1 MLVTVNLKMANIQQS
16 VEVTLA
22 VLAER
27 LESIEQKIDDLTLNQ
42 HRQIT
47 DLEQRVRTVEKWIY
61 AVPASLLTAIIAAAI
76 TLAESL

>member
-1 MLVTVNLKMANIQQS
+1 MANSQQS
-16 VEVTLA
+16 VDVALA

>member
-1 MLVTVNLKMANIQQS
+1 MLVTVNLKMANSQQS
-16 VEVTLA
+16 VDVAVA

-76 TLAESL
+76 TLAENL

>member
-1 MLVTVNLKMANIQQS
+1 MLATVKMANSQQS
-16 VEVTLA
+16 VDVALA

-76 TLAESL
+76 TLAENL

>member
-16 VEVTLA
+16 VDVALA

>member
-1 MLVTVNLKMANIQQS
+1 MLVTVKMANIQQS

>member
-1 MLVTVNLKMANIQQS
+1 MANIQQS

>member
-1 MLVTVNLKMANIQQS
+1 MLVTVNLKMANSQQS
-16 VEVTLA
+16 VDVALA

>member
-1 MLVTVNLKMANIQQS
+1 MLATVKMVNSQQS
-16 VEVTLA
+16 VDVALA

-27 LESIEQKIDDLTLNQ
+27 LESIEQKIDDLTVNQ

-76 TLAESL
+76 TLAENL

>member
-1 MLVTVNLKMANIQQS
+1 MANSQQS
-16 VEVTLA
+16 VDVALA

-76 TLAESL
+76 TLAENL